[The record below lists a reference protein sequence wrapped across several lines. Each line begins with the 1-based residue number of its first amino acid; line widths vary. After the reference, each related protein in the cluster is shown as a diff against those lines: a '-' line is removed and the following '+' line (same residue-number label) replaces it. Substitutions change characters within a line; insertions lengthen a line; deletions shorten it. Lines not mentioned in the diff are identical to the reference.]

1 MLASVKPVRT
11 ARRIADPGEWLQRQ
25 VKVGFKSS
33 VKQMLGGNKEGK
45 KGRRVVPDPI
55 EWMEERYLKHSKGA
69 KVLARTRSAV
79 APRPALMRTLN
90 PYSTAL
96 TVRCGLVFESGRCSR
111 SPSSRL
117 VDTNAYR
124 WCGARVGRRAMNFS
138 STCGAGAS
146 GCTRVRA
153 KGQRRGSNQPSVGE
167 PARLQGVR
175 SRIRCIRKCA
185 LAAACARSRRPCV
198 LRAST
203 RGAQHRCQSLGRG
216 AVLGRAFQPPR
227 QRRAASQQRP
237 IVRRAP
243 RVRKPSPHRESQR
256 ARRCKGRLT
265 LLPLRHPCSH
275 ARPFRPTLAAASCLN
290 ARARAQQTPSPLISA
305 SDRERPEPAAPT
317 RCARRV
323 VLLFRRHLP
332 TPFHDAA
339 CCLKGHTALKQAS
352 DWAAPPQ
359 PRSGFSCS

>member
-1 MLASVKPVRT
+1 MHQKVRAGGCLCAFAAS
-11 ARRIADPGEWLQRQ
+11 L
-25 VKVGFKSS
+25 
-33 VKQMLGGNKEGK
+33 
-45 KGRRVVPDPI
+45 
-55 EWMEERYLKHSKGA
+55 
-69 KVLARTRSAV
+69 
-79 APRPALMRTLN
+79 RPACEHTWG
-90 PYSTAL
+90 PAP
-96 TVRCGLVFESGRCSR
+96 VPEFGEG
-111 SPSSRL
+111 
-117 VDTNAYR
+117 
-124 WCGARVGRRAMNFS
+124 GRVG
-138 STCGAGAS
+138 
-146 GCTRVRA
+146 
-153 KGQRRGSNQPSVGE
+153 
-167 PARLQGVR
+167 
-175 SRIRCIRKCA
+175 
-185 LAAACARSRRPCV
+185 
-198 LRAST
+198 
-203 RGAQHRCQSLGRG
+203 
-216 AVLGRAFQPPR
+216 GRAFQPPR

-275 ARPFRPTLAAASCLN
+275 ARPFRPTLATASCLN

-359 PRSGFSCS
+359 PRTFALRGSLPRLRRCLTWPVLVTPSALAFLATLNWAGCTSTPFCMGVEGGDGGASSPLPPPFSWLLELSCRPPPPIGTRSRQRSTPHTRTAPTADTPGGAPERAPPQRGPAQRSHARADEAAPRPSRDRRGSRTAGAQPACAPHSSGEKGRQWQGIERFLC